1 MPTALITG
9 ASRGIGRATA
19 LHLDALGWRV
29 LAGYRDPADAE
40 ALGAAASDRL
50 TPIPLDLTTPDDLRA
65 AANAVAAGGLDA
77 LVNNAGIVVAG
88 PLEFLPLDAIREQ
101 FEVNVFGTVA
111 LTQAM
116 IPALRAA
123 RGRIVNVSS
132 VNGEIVTP
140 FAVPYAAS
148 KFALEAFTDGWRLEL
163 RRDGIVT
170 ISIQPGAIATPLWET
185 SRTRAVLLA
194 ASYPPEAR
202 ERYGRVLALLEA
214 ARMPARA
221 IPPERVAR
229 LIATVLRRRR
239 PRARYVIGRD
249 ARIGLLLRTLLPTR
263 WFDALLAGRRRA

>member
-40 ALGAAASDRL
+40 ALQAAASDRL

-185 SRTRAVLLA
+185 SRTRAARLA
-194 ASYPPEAR
+194 TGYPPEAR

-221 IPPERVAR
+221 IPPERVAH

-249 ARIGLLLRTLLPTR
+249 ARIGLLLRALLPTR

>member
-40 ALGAAASDRL
+40 ALQAAASDRL

-185 SRTRAVLLA
+185 SRTRAARLA
-194 ASYPPEAR
+194 TGYPPEAW

-221 IPPERVAR
+221 IPPERVAH

-249 ARIGLLLRTLLPTR
+249 ARIGLLLRALLPTR